1 MAKYKLGDIIEMKKD
16 HACGSNSWE
25 IIRVGMDIKLRC
37 ENCDRIVMLSRRKF
51 EKNFKK
57 IIVEK

>member
-1 MAKYKLGDIIEMKKD
+1 MTKYKLGDIIVMKKD

-25 IIRVGMDIKLRC
+25 IIRVGMDIKLKC
-37 ENCDRIVMLSRRKF
+37 ENCGRIVMLSRRKF

-57 IIVEK
+57 ISVKK